1 MLKKE
6 LLSRSPI
13 RILEDSIHG
22 GLGRGNLGV
31 FAGRKGVGKTASLVH
46 VAIDQLLK
54 EKHVLHITFADD
66 AHHIEKW
73 YRHVFQEV
81 STMYKLEEPYD
92 IYDEIKHHRLI
103 IHFKQS
109 DIAFDQMKNDIDIFI
124 ESMNFKPELYIVDG
138 YPFPQKSEEDMNR
151 WKQLAMEQK
160 IEVWFS
166 ATLHRDNMEFDER
179 GIPAPINR
187 ITDSFSVIIMLE
199 PESKHIELKLL
210 KDHDS
215 DDLEK
220 LHLKLD
226 PKTLLIA
233 THRVS

>member
-13 RILEDSIHG
+13 RILEKSIHG
-22 GLGRGNLGV
+22 GLGRGNIGV

-46 VAIDQLLK
+46 VAIDQMLK

-81 STMYKLEEPYD
+81 STMYKLNDPYE

-103 IHFKQS
+103 IHFKQP
-109 DIAFDQMKNDIDIFI
+109 DIAFDKMKKDIDVFT
-124 ESMNFKPELYIVDG
+124 ENMNFHPELYIVDG
-138 YPFPQKSEEDMNR
+138 FPFPQKSEEDLIK
-151 WKQLAMEQK
+151 WKQLAGEQK

-166 ATLHRDNMEFDER
+166 ATLHRDNLEFDR
-179 GIPAPINR
+179 KGIPAPINR
-187 ITDSFSVIIMLE
+187 FSESFSVIIMLE
-199 PESKHIELKLL
+199 PESHYIDLKLL
-210 KDHDS
+210 KDHNS
-215 DDLEK
+215 EDLEK
-220 LHLKLD
+220 LRLKLD

-233 THRVS
+233 NHRV